1 MAIELRILT
10 GARAG
15 QTEWF
20 DKDVIAIGRHPT
32 SDFLLD
38 VKKDLDVSRRHGE
51 IRQVGAGY
59 RLYDKDSTN
68 GTFVNDEQV
77 APGGNRDLRSGDK
90 VRFGAQGPTVAVV
103 FTGAT
108 TDAID
113 ESSTDRSH
121 AADPFDDDDDDAPGP
136 RVTPPATGRPSLRER
151 AAARRLEAELVVERP
166 IAERPIAERPI
177 AEQAIAERPMA
188 EPSIVEDQS
197 AKEPVPIDVTAEP
210 VTAKAPAR
218 QPTIERVAIA
228 VKQQTY
234 MLRIVAF
241 GAVVILGGLAGGLL
255 WSSRQA
261 SAEHNVEIQQLLAA
275 NEEMTR
281 QFQTRRQ
288 AKNDTGLTNAM
299 QRRLDSLFVSARE
312 ARDQKS
318 VAAAQQ
324 RLRENHDLQRKFNAM
339 DLTSVRDANDAGVA
353 LIISEIEG
361 RQKEATGF
369 SVNPAGLIVTNRHVV
384 TDTGNTRASKISV
397 KFANTREWRHAHLVK
412 LDDNAE
418 VDLALIQI
426 DEPGVYPAVRG
437 VARSVDT
444 PVGAAIATIGFPLGT
459 DTPME
464 GNGNNF
470 AAKTSLTI
478 GTVSKSV
485 TDVLQ
490 IDAFASHGSSGSPVV
505 DSHGHVI
512 GVVWGGPPNAAGR
525 IVYAVPA
532 DKISALLDSVK

>member
-1 MAIELRILT
+1 MGIELRILT

-20 DKDVIAIGRHPT
+20 DKDVIAIGRHPA

-68 GTFVNDEQV
+68 GTFVNDEQI
-77 APGGNRDLRSGDK
+77 APGGHRDLRSGDN
-90 VRFGAQGPTVAVV
+90 VRFGAQGPTVTVV
-103 FTGAT
+103 FSGAT
-108 TDAID
+108 NGTSDDGSALSD
-113 ESSTDRSH
+113 HSH
-121 AADPFDDDDDDAPGP
+121 VRDPFDDDEDGTPEP
-136 RVTPPATGRPSLRER
+136 RVTPPATIPPSLRDR
-151 AAARRLEAELVVERP
+151 VAARRVEPEPVVERP
-166 IAERPIAERPI
+166 V
-177 AEQAIAERPMA
+177 
-188 EPSIVEDQS
+188 VEVPGTS
-197 AKEPVPIDVTAEP
+197 EEVPIEVTGEP
-210 VTAKAPAR
+210 AVTVGAPR
-218 QPTIERVAIA
+218 QPTTERVAIA

-241 GAVVILGGLAGGLL
+241 GAVVVLGGLAGGLL

-261 SAEHNVEIQQLLAA
+261 SAEHDVEIQQLLAS

-281 QFQTRRQ
+281 QFQTRLQ
-288 AKNDTGLTNAM
+288 SMNDTALTNAM
-299 QRRLDSLFVSARE
+299 QRRLDSLIASARE
-312 ARDQKS
+312 ARDEKS
-318 VAAAQQ
+318 VAAAGQ
-324 RLRENHDLQRKFNAM
+324 RLRENHLLQSKFNAM
-339 DLTSVRDANDAGVA
+339 DLTAVRDANDAGVT

-369 SVNPAGLIVTNRHVV
+369 SVNQSGLIVTNRHVV
-384 TDTGNTRASKISV
+384 TDSGDARASKISV
-397 KFANTREWRHAHLVK
+397 KFANTREWKHAHLVK
-412 LDDNAE
+412 LDDHAD

-426 DEPGVYPAVRG
+426 DEQGVYPAVRG
-437 VARSVDT
+437 IARSVDA

-459 DTPME
+459 DTPMD
-464 GNGNNF
+464 GTGNNF

-485 TDVLQ
+485 SDVLQ

-505 DSHGHVI
+505 DNHGHVI
-512 GVVWGGPPNAAGR
+512 GVVWGGPPGAAGR

-532 DKISALLDSVK
+532 EKIAALLDTVK

>member
-1 MAIELRILT
+1 MGIELRILT

-20 DKDVIAIGRHPT
+20 DKDVIAIGRHPS

-51 IRQVGAGY
+51 IRQIGSGY

-68 GTFVNDEQV
+68 GTFVNDEQI
-77 APGGNRDLRSGDK
+77 APGGHQDLRSGDK
-90 VRFGAQGPTVAVV
+90 VRFGAQGPTVMAVFSGGV
-103 FTGAT
+103 ANAMRGAT
-108 TDAID
+108 DFDKSID
-113 ESSTDRSH
+113 SDSL
-121 AADPFDDDDDDAPGP
+121 DDDLDAPEP
-136 RVTPPATGRPSLRER
+136 RVTPPANAPSSLRER
-151 AAARRLEAELVVERP
+151 AALRRMEAEP
-166 IAERPIAERPI
+166 IVAR
-177 AEQAIAERPMA
+177 
-188 EPSIVEDQS
+188 SIDSDQIPTE
-197 AKEPVPIDVTAEP
+197 AGIDVTAEP
-210 VTAKAPAR
+210 AISPPPPPR
-218 QPTIERVAIA
+218 QPTTERVAIA

-241 GAVVILGGLAGGLL
+241 GAVVVLGGLAGGLL

-261 SAEHNVEIQQLLAA
+261 SVEHDAEIQQLLAA

-281 QFQTRRQ
+281 QFQTRLQ
-288 AKNDTGLTNAM
+288 GMNDTGLTNAM
-299 QRRLDSLFVSARE
+299 QRRLDSLIASARE

-324 RLRENHDLQRKFNAM
+324 RLRENHELQRKFNAM
-339 DLTSVRDANDAGVA
+339 DLTQVREANDPGVT
-353 LIISEIEG
+353 LIISDVG
-361 RQKEATGF
+361 GKQKEATGF
-369 SVNPAGLIVTNRHVV
+369 SVNQAGLIVTNKHVV
-384 TDTGNTRASKISV
+384 TDSGDARASKISV
-397 KFANTREWRHAHLVK
+397 KFANTREWHHAHLVK
-412 LDDNAE
+412 LDDHAD

-437 VARSVDT
+437 IARSVDT
-444 PVGAAIATIGFPLGT
+444 PVGAAIATVGFPLGT
-459 DTPME
+459 DIPMDGT
-464 GNGNNF
+464 GNDF

-485 TDVLQ
+485 ADLLQ

-512 GVVWGGPPNAAGR
+512 GVVWGGPPGAAGR

-532 DKISALLDSVK
+532 EKIAALLDTVK